1 MANITDDS
9 YLSDYTGGQ
18 VDQSVKITSEWVANS
33 NTTLKA
39 CIITS
44 NGEGT
49 AKVAAGTTKQISD
62 AAVGEAI
69 ASYQADGTFKAKDAI
84 SSAVVMYGENGIFEE
99 GSAAFATYQEYAV
112 NMNILKRAISESIT
126 ETLNTPIDVSN

>member
-39 CIITS
+39 CIISS

-49 AKVAAGTTKQISD
+49 AKVVTGTTKQISD
-62 AAVGEAI
+62 AADGEAI
-69 ASYQADGTFKAKDAI
+69 ASYQTDGTFKVKDAI
-84 SSAVVMYGENGIFEE
+84 SSTVVMYGENGIFEE
-99 GSAAFATYQEYAV
+99 GNTALATYQEYAV
-112 NMNILKRAISESIT
+112 NMNILKRVISESIT